1 MAIFPYAKDS
11 EKHLEY
17 FNDYKLKVYLPTV
30 SPKMVLGDFDNTGNP
45 MDPVISIGPVTKKE
59 KFYRQVVIMMTTLM
73 KKATTTL

>member
-1 MAIFPYAKDS
+1 M
-11 EKHLEY
+11 
-17 FNDYKLKVYLPTV
+17 YLSTV

-73 KKATTTL
+73 KKATPTL